1 MQLHIR
7 YVMIMKN
14 DILKKRDQNMTIYKI
29 ISILF
34 AFIANLALAGMII
47 LFSVGNLTDL
57 GNIAIGV
64 CIMVGI
70 LAWLLAYIFWKK

>member
-1 MQLHIR
+1 
-7 YVMIMKN
+7 
-14 DILKKRDQNMTIYKI
+14 MTIYKI

-64 CIMVGI
+64 CIMAGI

>member
-1 MQLHIR
+1 M
-7 YVMIMKN
+7 
-14 DILKKRDQNMTIYKI
+14 IYKI

-47 LFSVGNLTDL
+47 LFSADGLTEL

-64 CIMVGI
+64 CMMVGI
-70 LAWLLAYIFWKK
+70 LAWLTAFIFWKKGKKEA

>member
-1 MQLHIR
+1 
-7 YVMIMKN
+7 MKN

-70 LAWLLAYIFWKK
+70 LAWLLAYIFWNKSKTRN

>member
-1 MQLHIR
+1 
-7 YVMIMKN
+7 
-14 DILKKRDQNMTIYKI
+14 MTIYKI

-47 LFSVGNLTDL
+47 LFSADGLTDL

-64 CIMVGI
+64 CMMVGI
-70 LAWLLAYIFWKK
+70 LAWLMAFVFWKKGKKDEV